1 METVQKNLQRLKKIL
16 ETTTPVESVSYK
28 DIEEF
33 NKIIEI
39 PLQNSTDYFFYL
51 FDKLDSPTKRKIKIK
66 FEKYFEIKFPNITKA
81 EIDDFFSGIGIIAKQ
96 QQQKQKQQEK
106 YKFGHADL
114 PTSYQQMMAMPYVYE
129 LRKQEKR
136 LLSLPPDQFYP
147 EINSIGEYF
156 VEKELDEKKT
166 KSTWTN
172 YLFGYAD
179 DEPVAPISW
188 FDEMKSWK
196 WTFFFILTMIVL
208 AEATF
213 GTLWNFTFEIVIL
226 ILIYIVQIF
235 LIKDTFHIPPMY
247 VFLGTTAILT
257 FFIAVLLSNYW
268 TLFFASGW
276 TGWASSMVPGFKASA
291 QFGAFTAL
299 STFIQYNYA
308 AFLVGVSF
316 IIFPL
321 KQTYNDAKLKRLNM
335 QVTKKQRQA
344 KVEQQKIRRGERKIE
359 KPIQDYLKEKSLLSQ
374 FKKIVSNV
382 SFTESQFSTFLRES
396 NFNPENI
403 VNISEII
410 NKHTLKQIQPK
421 FQKFILFLINQEF
434 EQEGIQKIKKVFA
447 ENDMSLSNDELLEL
461 IANLVWSGFKRVKD
475 ICEYMGDKEKKQIKD
490 TLGGFEFTPNLAKK
504 FSTIIPQLCIISPSV
519 QQQTKL
525 RKLFRDLPNADDLRP
540 VTDIQLEKKLQER
553 FKELSKGQEQKKHK
567 PSLTDQEIDALQA
580 LMNEDAGWSP
590 SNRGGAKG
598 SSGVGLGLGLR
609 HRNKFIP
616 PP

>member
-1 METVQKNLQRLKKIL
+1 METVQKNLQRLKKTL
-16 ETTTPVESVSYK
+16 ETTRPVESVNYK
-28 DIEEF
+28 DIKEF

-39 PLQNSTDYFFYL
+39 PLQNFTDYFFYL

-66 FEKYFEIKFPNITKA
+66 FEEYFEIKFPNITKA
-81 EIDDFFSGIGIIAKQ
+81 EIDNFFSGIGIIATKYPK

-114 PTSYQQMMAMPYVYE
+114 PTSYQQMMAMPYDYE
-129 LRKQEKR
+129 LRKQEER

-179 DEPVAPISW
+179 DKPVAPISW
-188 FDEMKSWK
+188 FDEMKSSWK

-208 AEATF
+208 AEVAF
-213 GTLWNFTFEIVIL
+213 GTLWNLTFEIVIVV
-226 ILIYIVQIF
+226 LIYIVQNF
-235 LIKDTFHIPPMY
+235 LIQDTFHIPPMY

-257 FFIAVLLSNYW
+257 FFITVLLSNYW

-291 QFGAFTAL
+291 QWGAFAAL
-299 STFIQYNYA
+299 STFIQYNLA

-321 KQTYNDAKLKRLNM
+321 KQTYNYAKLRQLNM

-359 KPIQDYLKEKSLLSQ
+359 IPIQDYLKPLLEQ
-374 FKKIVSNV
+374 FKKIVPKV
-382 SFTESQFSTFLRES
+382 SFTESQISIFLRES

-403 VNISEII
+403 ENISKII
-410 NKHTLKQIQPK
+410 NKDTLERIQPK
-421 FQKFILFLINQEF
+421 FIKFILFLINQEF

-447 ENDMSLSNDELLEL
+447 ENHMSLSNDDFLEL
-461 IANLVWSGFKRVKD
+461 IANLVWSGFKSVKD
-475 ICEYMGDKEKKQIKD
+475 ICEYMGDKEEKENQD
-490 TLGGFEFTPNLAKK
+490 TLRGFEFTPNLAKK
-504 FSTIIPQLCIISPSV
+504 FSKIIPQLCIIAPSV

-525 RKLFRDLPNADDLRP
+525 RKVFRDLPNADDLRP
-540 VTDIQLEKKLQER
+540 VTDIQHKKLQDR
-553 FKELSKGQEQKKHK
+553 YKRLTKGQEQKKHK
-567 PSLTDQEIDALQA
+567 PSLTGQEEDALQA
-580 LMNEDAGWSP
+580 SMDE

-598 SSGVGLGLGLR
+598 PSGGGFGLR
-609 HRNKFIP
+609 RRKFSQQP
-616 PP
+616 